1 MLAATTELKNAQKL
15 KEYLM
20 KNNLINTDYLSVK
33 EFGMIYFPIL
43 KKVKLKEGQIVETK
57 FTFPKKE
64 REPSIE
70 ELLKGKLTTKEM
82 EIIPKSQEVVG
93 KILILEIPKEL
104 QVKEKLIAE
113 AYLKANRSL
122 ETVVK
127 KGEVHTGT
135 FRTRKVKVLAGKN
148 QKETLHSENGVKMW
162 VNLEE
167 TYFSARSAN
176 ERLRIA
182 KLVKK
187 GEEVLVMFSGVA
199 PFQLVIAKNS
209 PARMVYGIEINPFS
223 HQLAMKNIALNGLN
237 QKIVINEGDVR
248 LLVPQLF
255 SKKKFDR
262 IVMPLPK
269 TGEEFLDVAFYVAKK
284 GTAIHLYAF
293 LSNEEVAEHKKRIMQ
308 ICTKLKHKVKVLR
321 VVKCGQFAPNVF
333 RMCFDL
339 QLCS

>member
-20 KNNLINTDYLSVK
+20 KNNLINTAYLSVK
-33 EFGMIYFPIL
+33 EFGQIYFPIL
-43 KKVKLKEGQIVETK
+43 KKIKLTEGVIVDTK
-57 FTFPKKE
+57 FTFPKKD
-64 REPSIE
+64 RELSVE
-70 ELLKGKLTTKEM
+70 ELLKGKLTAKQM
-82 EIIPKSQEVVG
+82 ELIPKAQEVVG

-104 QVKEKLIAE
+104 QAKEKIIAE
-113 AYLKANRSL
+113 AYLKANKSL

-127 KGEVHTGT
+127 KDEVYTGT

-148 QKETLHSENGVKMW
+148 QKETLHGENGVKMW

-182 KLVKK
+182 KLVKQ

-209 PARMVYGIEINPFS
+209 PAKMVYGIEINPFA
-223 HQLAMKNIALNGLN
+223 HQLALKNIALNGLN
-237 QKIVINEGDVR
+237 QRIAIYEGDVR
-248 LLVPQLF
+248 ALVPRLF
-255 SKKKFDR
+255 AKKRFDR

-269 TGEEFLDVAFYVAKK
+269 TGEEFLDVAFKVAQK
-284 GTAIHLYAF
+284 GTFIHLYAF
-293 LSNEEVAEHKKRIMQ
+293 LSEAEVAEHKKRIIQ

-321 VVKCGQFAPNVF
+321 VVKCGQFAPSVF

-339 QLCS
+339 QLLS